1 METVTGR
8 MIYRH
13 FYVRVPD
20 GPHMGL
26 SGFKKFHSKKQ
37 TQLCCEAVGDLPK
50 LAQHDPD
57 ANRRGEDKGVL

>member
-13 FYVRVPD
+13 FYVRV
-20 GPHMGL
+20 PHMGL

-37 TQLCCEAVGDLPK
+37 TQLCREAAGDLPK

-57 ANRRGEDKGVL
+57 ANQRGEDKGVL